1 MKKIIS
7 IILVFMMIVSSTLNS
22 VHANTE
28 VGVLGESESNP
39 ILISSMEQL
48 IEELEK
54 DVDASTYYKLT
65 KDISLETSIDHYTI
79 GGEWKSSQSAYDT
92 IRKPSYSQ
100 CVVGTGKKFLEL
112 DGHNIHYKNNAN
124 FIANTCETNG
134 YDSLTFFYLGKNCNL
149 TVSNKSKN
157 LGRIW
162 YDGWMNNRTNFFG
175 GPNYIVTAVRD
186 VFRVETGAE
195 LVVNNVD
202 IKAGR
207 NRKIWMVNAFN
218 IDKDGETNSTIKLTF
233 NGNAYEQI
241 YGSAIVVN
249 GGKVTINGGYLEGRG
264 RYRDK
269 FNVSGVPSYQCD
281 QIDDNFLGDGI
292 STENMVKNCLTHSNS
307 KAAVQIAKEGSV
319 VIINGGEFWG
329 CGGASVVAPYS
340 LDGGTIKNYKLRI
353 NAGTFDTSATD
364 KERLPDR
371 CVGTPNSGPWPFSR
385 LNYSLW
391 ANCRTIRSTPRG
403 YIGIPAVDGY
413 GDNVFDIDS
422 THVYID
428 EEDEGSE
435 CFENSELDFTRKSDS
450 DTIIVKPRTEEDYN
464 FTETQTRENYRGDLL
479 GEIYAYANNIDISQ
493 MLDMGSYYTT
503 GIYYEPNVTQ
513 VAYFSVE
520 SQYDLSDLDN
530 PYFKYASSNSCVW
543 TLYTE
548 NQNGETL
555 STSKQITL
563 PIKIEHVNHHTVYNY
578 GINLNSFKD
587 VVWNKDY
594 RYYLVPK
601 VCEVFGDRYTSYKT
615 YSYPSG
621 ALSDDH
627 KLQVHNGLTII
638 YDPDY
643 CSSFASSQAIVTY
656 SNAAYNCDPILTFDE
671 NYNKLKGNKVFQW
684 QVLDGDTWV
693 DYKGSCNSK
702 NAAIDLL
709 NKHDSLANKY
719 VRLKITSSD
728 GTYSDALYSN
738 VCMVQPDINTEMPK
752 SVIYSWKEDP
762 NHEGKYILEG
772 SVSVDTMEYLL
783 YPCDATVSREDLDWE
798 NASKIPIFDNL
809 EMGYYEV
816 VKRYKATENYTSG
829 SEIVRQKV
837 VVGPYVLTENF
848 EVTYNGEPAETTV
861 VQVGKEFCLHSAPL
875 PEDASNSDVVNQTA
889 WSPQSGIGDIIS
901 ARWFDYYP
909 FDKDYQ
915 GRNLWLIANQTGT
928 VEVSAIVTLDNGKNV
943 IKKVKIIIVPDDYV
957 PYTVSILNNGVNV
970 VEGGTFIPQVR
981 LHAKDVSMLDGL
993 TGRDFKAMME
1003 GQMQASKLMW
1013 TLLDGNV
1020 TVVERDIFTNGKAN
1034 IHSKTGKI
1042 TLTDKA
1048 KVGDVIRYAG
1058 YLENPYLGIIETIGY
1073 FKVESAPE
1081 EEVHVHDYSNVVA
1094 NDDRTHYLCCE
1105 CGEKISVEHKYASY
1119 VIEEATETKDALY
1132 GYICDCEHSYEAYVE
1147 GTRLPHEH
1155 TYIYNYDLNQH
1166 WQICD
1171 SDDCSDTEDG
1181 ILKEAHD
1188 YILKGES
1195 DTGQKVYAC
1204 SVCNAVKLDDYLAVG
1219 ITSQPKDVAAFKDKT
1234 AKVTFQALG
1243 DGLTYTWYYKN
1254 KGATTFTKTNSF
1266 TENYYSVKM
1275 NEERNGR
1282 QVYCVVEDA
1291 YGNTIQSDTVTLHMA
1306 VAITTQPKTTYTQMG
1321 SSAKVSVKASGDGLT
1336 YTWYLKNAG
1345 SSKFSKSS
1353 TTTASYSVK
1362 MSSTTKNRMVYC
1374 VVKDKY
1380 GKSIKTDVITLKEAT
1395 SITTQPK
1402 TTYVQM
1408 GSTAKVSVKASG
1420 DELTYAWYIKNEG
1433 ASKYTKSSKKT
1444 STYSVKMSETTKN
1457 RLVYCIV
1464 KDKYG
1469 NEVKSK
1475 SVVLREKV
1483 SIIKQPSSV
1492 SVATGEKATV
1502 KVSASG
1508 DGLTY
1513 AWYIKNANSSKYSKS
1528 STTTATYSVKMST
1541 SNDGRQVYCVV
1552 TDKYGYS
1559 VKTKAVTLTIK

>member
-1 MKKIIS
+1 MKRIIKL
-7 IILVFMMIVSSTLNS
+7 ILVFMMIFASTSLS
-22 VHANTE
+22 VNANNDVE
-28 VGVLGESESNP
+28 LIGSSESQP

-54 DVDASTYYKLT
+54 DVEQSTYYKLT

-92 IRKPSYSQ
+92 IRRPSYSQ
-100 CVVGTGKKFLEL
+100 CVVGSGKKFLEL
-112 DGHNIHYKNNAN
+112 AGYDIHYKNNAN

-134 YDSLTFFYLGKNCNL
+134 YDSLTFFYLGENSNL

-269 FNVSGVPSYQCD
+269 FNVSGVPSYYVD
-281 QIDDNFLGDGI
+281 QIVDNFNGDGI
-292 STENMVKNCLTHSNS
+292 ITENMVKNCLTHPGS

-371 CVGTPNSGPWPFSR
+371 CGGTPNSGPWPFSR

-413 GDNVFDIDS
+413 GDNVFNTAY

-428 EEDEGSE
+428 EESE
-435 CFENSELDFTRKSDS
+435 EYECDENSELDFSRKSDS
-450 DTIIVKPRTEEDYN
+450 DTIIVKPREEGAYS
-464 FTETQTRENYRGDLL
+464 FLETMTKENYRGDKH
-479 GEIYAYANNIDISQ
+479 GEVYVYANGTEIRQ
-493 MLDMGSYYTT
+493 MLDMGDYYAT
-503 GIYYEPNVTQ
+503 GIYYEPNVNQ
-513 VAYFSVE
+513 EIYYSVE
-520 SQYDLSDLDN
+520 SHYDLSDEDN
-530 PYFKYASSNSCVW
+530 PYFGFASSNSCVW
-543 TLYTE
+543 MLYTE
-548 NQNGETL
+548 TKNGEL
-555 STSKQITL
+555 LASSKQITT
-563 PIKIEHVNHHTVYNY
+563 PFKIEHKDGHTIYNNR
-578 GINLNSFKD
+578 INLSSFKD
-587 VVWNKDY
+587 VEWNKDY
-594 RYYLVPK
+594 RYFLVPK
-601 VCEVFGDRYTSYKT
+601 VHEVFGDRYTAYSSYI
-615 YSYPSG
+615 YSYG
-621 ALSDDH
+621 ALGTD
-627 KLQVHNGLTII
+627 KVHNGLRII
-638 YDPDY
+638 YNPDY
-643 CSSFASSQAIVTY
+643 CSSFASSKATVTY
-656 SNAAYNCDPILTFDE
+656 SNAAYNCDPVLTFNE
-671 NYNKLKGNKVFQW
+671 NYNKLKGNKAFQW
-684 QVLDGDTWV
+684 QVLDGDTWN

-702 NAAIDLL
+702 DAAINLL
-709 NKHDSLANKY
+709 NKHDGLANKQ
-719 VRLKITSSD
+719 VRMKITSSD
-728 GTYSDALYSN
+728 GTYPDALYSN
-738 VCMVQPDINTEMPK
+738 VCFVQPDINTEMPK
-752 SVIYSWKEDP
+752 SVIYSWKEDS

-772 SVSVDTMEYLL
+772 TVSVDTMEYLL
-783 YPCDATVSREDLDWE
+783 YPCDATVSREDLDWD
-798 NASKIPIFDNL
+798 NAIDTPIFDNL

-816 VKRYKATENYTSG
+816 VKRYKETENYTAG

-848 EVTYNGEPAETTV
+848 EVTYNGEPAETIV

-875 PEDASNSDVVNQTA
+875 PEDATNSDVVNQTA

-928 VEVSAIVTLDNGKNV
+928 VEVTAIVTLDNGKNV
-943 IKKVKIIIVPDDYV
+943 VKKVKIIIVPEDFV
-957 PYTVSILNNGVNV
+957 PYTASILNNGINV
-970 VEGGTFIPQVR
+970 EEGGTFIPQVR

-993 TGRDFKAMME
+993 TGRDFKVMME
-1003 GQMQASKLMW
+1003 GQMQASNMLW
-1013 TLLDGNV
+1013 TLLDKNV
-1020 TVVERDIFTNGKAN
+1020 TVVDRDIYTNGKAN
-1034 IHSKTGKI
+1034 INMKTGKI
-1042 TLTDKA
+1042 TLNDTAKA
-1048 KVGDVIRYAG
+1048 GDVIRYAG
-1058 YLENPYLGIIETIGY
+1058 YLEDPYLGMIETIGY
-1073 FKVESAPE
+1073 FKVESVPE
-1081 EEVHVHDYSNVVA
+1081 EEEHVHDYSNMVA
-1094 NDDRTHYLCCE
+1094 NDNHTHYLYCE
-1105 CGEKISVEHKYASY
+1105 CGEKISEEHKYASY
-1119 VIEEATETKDALY
+1119 IIEEATETSDALY
-1132 GYICDCEHSYEAYVE
+1132 GYICDCEHTYEEYVE
-1147 GTRLPHEH
+1147 GTRFVHEH
-1155 TYIYNYDLNQH
+1155 SYIFNYDLNHH

-1171 SDDCSDTEDG
+1171 SDNCIDADDS
-1181 ILKEAHD
+1181 IIKEAHK
-1188 YILKGES
+1188 YVLKGES
-1195 DTGQKVYAC
+1195 ESGDDIYVC

-1219 ITSQPKDVAAFKDKT
+1219 ITSQPKDVVADKDKT

-1306 VAITTQPKTTYTQMG
+1306 VSITTQPKTTYTKMG
-1321 SSAKVSVKASGDGLT
+1321 SSAKASVKASGDGLT

-1475 SVVLREKV
+1475 SVVLREKA

-1492 SVATGEKATV
+1492 SVAKGEKATV
-1502 KVSASG
+1502 KLIASG

>member
-1 MKKIIS
+1 MKRIIKL
-7 IILVFMMIVSSTLNS
+7 ILVFMMIFASTSLS
-22 VHANTE
+22 VNANNDVE
-28 VGVLGESESNP
+28 LVGSSESQP

-54 DVDASTYYKLT
+54 DVEQSTYYKLT

-92 IRKPSYSQ
+92 IRRPSYSQ
-100 CVVGTGKKFLEL
+100 CVVGSGKKFLEL
-112 DGHNIHYKNNAN
+112 AGYDIHYKNNAN

-134 YDSLTFFYLGKNCNL
+134 YDSLTFFYLGENSNL

-249 GGKVTINGGYLEGRG
+249 GGTVTINGGYLEGRG

-269 FNVSGVPSYQCD
+269 FNVSGVPSYYVD
-281 QIDDNFLGDGI
+281 QIEDNFNGDGI
-292 STENMVKNCLTHSNS
+292 ITENMVKNCLTHPGS

-340 LDGGTIKNYKLRI
+340 LDGGTIKDYKLRI

-371 CVGTPNSGPWPFSR
+371 CAGTSNSGPWPFSR

-413 GDNVFDIDS
+413 GDNVFNTAY

-428 EEDEGSE
+428 EESE
-435 CFENSELDFTRKSDS
+435 EYECNENSELDFSRKSDS
-450 DTIIVKPRTEEDYN
+450 DTIIVKPREEGDYN
-464 FTETQTRENYRGDLL
+464 FLETMTKKNYRGDKH
-479 GEIYAYANNIDISQ
+479 GEVYVYANGTEIRQ
-493 MLDMGSYYTT
+493 MLDLGDYYAT

-513 VAYFSVE
+513 EIYYSVE
-520 SQYDLSDLDN
+520 SHYDLSDEDN
-530 PYFKYASSNSCVW
+530 PYFGFASSNSCVW
-543 TLYTE
+543 MLYTE
-548 NQNGETL
+548 TKNGEL
-555 STSKQITL
+555 LASSKQITI
-563 PIKIEHVNHHTVYNY
+563 PFKIEHKDGHTIYNNR
-578 GINLNSFKD
+578 INLSSFKD
-587 VVWNKDY
+587 VEWNKDY
-594 RYYLVPK
+594 RYFLVPK
-601 VCEVFGDRYTSYKT
+601 VHEVFGDRYTAYSSYI
-615 YSYPSG
+615 YSSG
-621 ALSDDH
+621 ALGTD
-627 KLQVHNGLTII
+627 KIHNGLRII
-638 YDPDY
+638 YNPDY
-643 CSSFASSQAIVTY
+643 CSSFASSKATVTY

-671 NYNKLKGNKVFQW
+671 NYNKLKGNKAFQW
-684 QVLDGDTWV
+684 QVLDGDTWI

-702 NAAIDLL
+702 DVAIDLL
-709 NKHDSLANKY
+709 NKHDGLANQK

-728 GTYSDALYSN
+728 GTYPDSLYSN

-752 SVIYSWKEDP
+752 SVIYSWKEDS

-772 SVSVDTMEYLL
+772 TVSVDTMEYLL

-798 NASKIPIFDNL
+798 NAIDTPIFDNL

-816 VKRYKATENYTSG
+816 VKRYKETENYTAG

-848 EVTYNGEPAETTV
+848 EVTYNGEPAETIV

-875 PEDASNSDVVNQTA
+875 PEDATNSDVVNQTA

-901 ARWFDYYP
+901 ARWLDYYP

-928 VEVSAIVTLDNGKNV
+928 VEVTAIVTLDNGKNV
-943 IKKVKIIIVPDDYV
+943 VKKVKIIIVPEDFV
-957 PYTVSILNNGVNV
+957 PYTASILNNGINV
-970 VEGGTFIPQVR
+970 EEGGTFIPQVR

-993 TGRDFKAMME
+993 TGRDFKVMME
-1003 GQMQASKLMW
+1003 GQMQASNMLW
-1013 TLLDGNV
+1013 TLLDKNV
-1020 TVVERDIFTNGKAN
+1020 TVVDRDIYTNGKAN
-1034 IHSKTGKI
+1034 INMKTGKI
-1042 TLTDKA
+1042 TLNDTAKA
-1048 KVGDVIRYAG
+1048 GDVIRYAG
-1058 YLENPYLGIIETIGY
+1058 YLEDPYLGMIETIGY
-1073 FKVESAPE
+1073 FKVESVPE
-1081 EEVHVHDYSNVVA
+1081 EEVHVHDYSNMVA
-1094 NDDRTHYLCCE
+1094 NDDHTHYLYCE
-1105 CGEKISVEHKYASY
+1105 CGEKISEEHKYASY
-1119 VIEEATETKDALY
+1119 VIEEATETSDALY
-1132 GYICDCEHSYEAYVE
+1132 GYICDCEHTYEEYVE
-1147 GTRLPHEH
+1147 GTRLVHEH
-1155 TYIYNYDLNQH
+1155 SYIFNYDLNHH

-1171 SDDCSDTEDG
+1171 SDNCIDADDS
-1181 ILKEAHD
+1181 IIKEAHK
-1188 YILKGES
+1188 YVLKGES
-1195 DTGQKVYAC
+1195 ESGDDIYVC

-1219 ITSQPKDVAAFKDKT
+1219 ITSQPKDVVADKDKT

-1254 KGATTFTKTNSF
+1254 KGATTFTRTNSF

-1306 VAITTQPKTTYTQMG
+1306 VSITTQPKTTYTQMG

-1380 GKSIKTDVITLKEAT
+1380 GKSIKTDVITLKEAI

-1408 GSTAKVSVKASG
+1408 GTTAKVSVKASG

-1492 SVATGEKATV
+1492 SVAKGEKATV
-1502 KVSASG
+1502 KVISSG

-1513 AWYIKNANSSKYSKS
+1513 TWYIKNANSSKYSKS
-1528 STTTATYSVKMST
+1528 STTIATYSVKMST